1 MKLTAA
7 LFFLACSSYAV
18 AAPISMVPEKVPGRA
33 DSSNSGLRQEPRI
46 KLPIKALIQ
55 TPVPHTVS
63 EKKESKAQRIHSD
76 NDRSMPSSHGIAS
89 TSPKKPSRKPKSTY
103 LVRLVRRLKNKS
115 PFSESSIV
123 REETRASTEDWEPE
137 ATIVESETKASKE
150 TYISIPS
157 FSTDKTI
164 HYHRVRVCTDM
175 LVVSLALSIIA
186 IIMIIELWKPV
197 ARRFRRFRYGHGP
210 ICLDDI
216 EVTNR
221 EDSVQEPCLSCGPMP
236 EAKLE
241 SNLEATKV
249 EVVKT
254 K

>member
-18 AAPISMVPEKVPGRA
+18 ATPISMLPDKVPGRA
-33 DSSNSGLRQEPRI
+33 DSYNSGLRQEPRT
-46 KLPIKALIQ
+46 KMPIRVPVQI
-55 TPVPHTVS
+55 PVPHKVS
-63 EKKESKAQRIHSD
+63 EKKESKARRIHSD
-76 NDRSMPSSHGIAS
+76 IDRSLPSSRGFVS
-89 TSPKKPSRKPKSTY
+89 TSPKKPSRNPKSY

-150 TYISIPS
+150 AYILIPS
-157 FSTDKTI
+157 FSTNKTI
-164 HYHRVRVCTDM
+164 HYRRVRVCTDM
-175 LVVSLALSIIA
+175 LVVSLALSVVA
-186 IIMIIELWKPV
+186 IIIIIELWKPI
-197 ARRFRRFRYGHGP
+197 ATRFHRYRSGYGP

-216 EVTNR
+216 EITNR
-221 EDSVQEPCLSCGPMP
+221 ENSIQESCLSCEPVP
-236 EAKLE
+236 EARSE
-241 SNLEATKV
+241 SNREASRD